1 MTIRRVDTYYNGMM
15 WVALKRVARAG
26 VINVVRNSFVALASI
41 FVITMTVLILGSLMF
56 LSGLVDQFV
65 DYLKDKVD
73 VNVYFVTTADEGSI
87 LDLKRSL
94 EQLPEVA
101 YVTYVTRDEAL
112 ATFRDRHEDDQLTV
126 QALDELGDNPFGA
139 SLSVK
144 AREPSQYEGIAQY
157 LRDVESTQSPAI
169 IETVNYAQNKVVID
183 QLSRV
188 TTYVNRF
195 GLIVTIIFAIAS
207 ILITFN
213 TIRLAIFT
221 AREEIS
227 VMRLVGAT
235 NMYIRGPFVIEGTI
249 YGLVA
254 SCIGLILFFPL
265 TFLLRPATE
274 AMFNADIFAYY
285 LANFHWFIL
294 VLVVAGAALGAA
306 SSFLA
311 VRKYLSV

>member
-1 MTIRRVDTYYNGMM
+1 MM
-15 WVALKRVARAG
+15 WVAFKRVARAG

-41 FVITMTVLILGSLMF
+41 FVITMTVMILGSLMF

-65 DYLKDKVD
+65 GYLKDKVD
-73 VNVYFVTTADEGSI
+73 VNVYFVTTADEGAI

-94 EQLPEVA
+94 EQLPEVSYVA
-101 YVTYVTRDEAL
+101 YITRDEAL

-139 SLSVK
+139 SLSIK

-157 LRDVESTQSPAI
+157 LRDVESNESPQI

-195 GLIVTIIFAIAS
+195 GLIVTIVFAIAS

-213 TIRLAIFT
+213 TIRLAIYT
-221 AREEIS
+221 SREEIS

-254 SCIGLILFFPL
+254 SCIGLLLFFPI

-285 LANFHWFIL
+285 LANFFWFIL
-294 VLVVAGAALGAA
+294 VLMVAGAALGAA

>member
-1 MTIRRVDTYYNGMM
+1 MM
-15 WVALKRVARAG
+15 WIAFKRVARAG
-26 VINVVRNSFVALASI
+26 VINVMRNSFVALASI
-41 FVITMTVLILGSLMF
+41 FVITMTVLILGSLIF
-56 LSGLVDQFV
+56 LAGLVGQVVASLRDR
-65 DYLKDKVD
+65 VD
-73 VNVYFVTTADEGSI
+73 VNVYVVTTADEGAI

-101 YVTYVTRDEAL
+101 YVTYITRDEAL

-139 SLSVK
+139 SLSIK
-144 AREPSQYEGIAQY
+144 AQEPSQYEGIAQY
-157 LRDVESTQSPAI
+157 LRDIESSESSPI

-254 SCIGLILFFPL
+254 SCIGLLLFFPITL
-265 TFLLRPATE
+265 LLRPATE

>member
-1 MTIRRVDTYYNGMM
+1 MM

>member
-1 MTIRRVDTYYNGMM
+1 MM
-15 WVALKRVARAG
+15 WIAFKRVARAG
-26 VINVVRNSFVALASI
+26 VINVMRNSFVALASI

-73 VNVYFVTTADEGSI
+73 VNVYFVTTADEGAI

-101 YVTYVTRDEAL
+101 YVTYITRDEAL

-139 SLSVK
+139 SLSIK
-144 AREPSQYEGIAQY
+144 AQEPSQYEGIAQY
-157 LRDVESTQSPAI
+157 LRDIESSESSPI

-254 SCIGLILFFPL
+254 SCIGLLLFFPITL
-265 TFLLRPATE
+265 LLRPATE